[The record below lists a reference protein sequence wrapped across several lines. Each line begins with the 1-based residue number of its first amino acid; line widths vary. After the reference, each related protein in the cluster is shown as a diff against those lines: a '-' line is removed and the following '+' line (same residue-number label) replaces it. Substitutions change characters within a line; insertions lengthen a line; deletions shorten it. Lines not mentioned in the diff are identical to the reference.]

1 MVLKLLICLLIFR
14 EGANNGFHEAVGEL
28 MALAGATPKYL
39 NSIGLIS
46 DEKYTEDDPET
57 DINFLMNQVTLS
69 INLLIHALTREKA
82 KITLI
87 NIQLH

>member
-1 MVLKLLICLLIFR
+1 LLIFR
-14 EGANNGFHEAVGEL
+14 DGANNGFHEAIGEL

-57 DINFLMNQVTLS
+57 DINFLMKQV
-69 INLLIHALTREKA
+69 NLLFNKFIQALRNSRKKT
-82 KITLI
+82 
-87 NIQLH
+87 

>member
-1 MVLKLLICLLIFR
+1 
-14 EGANNGFHEAVGEL
+14 

-57 DINFLMNQVTLS
+57 DINFLMNQVKLS
-69 INLLIHALTREKA
+69 FKLLILDPPS
-82 KITLI
+82 
-87 NIQLH
+87 